1 MALPKIELP
10 IFTAILPSTGEKV
23 EYRPFTTDEEK
34 ILLIAEEGKDAT
46 EILMAAKN
54 LIGNCVKNVDVESL
68 TSFDID
74 YLYLQ
79 LISKSVSNISELYFK
94 AYACK
99 KTGGEC
105 DKNIKLTIDLSE
117 ITVQQY
123 DDETESF
130 VNYEPVEYKSGG
142 IAIQVTKSVGVI
154 MRHLGFREQEIYSK
168 LDKPTEDDLVKL
180 AIYAVYDEESTT
192 TRDEYTEDELNEF
205 YGSIPSLQKKEMKEF
220 IRNTP
225 RVRYETVFKCKECGF
240 EEPVLF
246 EDLESFF
253 GSD

>member
-10 IFTAILPSTGEKV
+10 IFTATLPSTGELVK
-23 EYRPFTTDEEK
+23 YRPFTTDEEK
-34 ILLIAEEGKDAT
+34 VLLIAEEGKDAS
-46 EILMAAKN
+46 EMILATKN
-54 LIGNCVKNVDVESL
+54 LIKNCGKSIDVEQL

-74 YLYLQ
+74 YLFLQ
-79 LISKSVSNISELYFK
+79 LVSKSVSNVSELYFK

-105 DKNIKLTIDLSE
+105 EKSIKLIIDLGD

-123 DDETESF
+123 DEESEGF

-142 IAIQVTKSVGVI
+142 VPIAITKSVGVI
-154 MRHLGFREQEIYSK
+154 MKHLGFREQELYAKIK
-168 LDKPTEDDLVKL
+168 KPTEDDLVKL
-180 AIYAVYDEESTT
+180 AILSIYDEESVT
-192 TRDEYTEDELNEF
+192 TRGEFTDEELNVF
-205 YGSIPSLQKKEMKEF
+205 YGSIPSAQLKEMRAF
-220 IRNTP
+220 VRNTP

-246 EDLESFF
+246 EDIESFF
-253 GSD
+253 G

>member
-10 IFTAILPSTGEKV
+10 IFTATLPSTGEKI

-34 ILLIAEEGKDAT
+34 VLLIAEEGKDPQEMLLAT
-46 EILMAAKN
+46 KN
-54 LIGNCVKNVDVESL
+54 LIKNCGKNVDIDKL

-74 YLYLQ
+74 YLFLQ
-79 LISKSVSNISELYFK
+79 LVSKSVSNISELYFK

-123 DDETESF
+123 DEESNKYA
-130 VNYEPVEYKSGG
+130 NYEPVEYKSGG
-142 IAIQVTKSVGVI
+142 VPIPVTKSVGVI
-154 MRHLGFREQEIYSK
+154 MKHLGFREQELYNKIVN
-168 LDKPTEDDLVKL
+168 PTEDDLVKL
-180 AIYAVYDEESTT
+180 AIHAVYDEESVT
-192 TRDEYTEDELNEF
+192 TRDEFTDEELDGF
-205 YGSIPSLQKKEMKEF
+205 YGSIPSAQLKEMRTF
-220 IRNTP
+220 VRNTP

-246 EDLESFF
+246 EDIESFF
-253 GSD
+253 GLD